1 MVAGDCICCFVVL
14 CNVYR
19 TWMIEEGGWIFQSH
33 HKREEGERRGWG
45 RATKGRANFYMP
57 ESTPLDTM

>member
-1 MVAGDCICCFVVL
+1 MS
-14 CNVYR
+14 
-19 TWMIEEGGWIFQSH
+19 EEGGWIFQSH